1 MQMKRKGKLAKNEEG
16 SLILINEENKGY
28 RVDEVV
34 AAIWSRCDGKSVDG
48 LTREI
53 AEETKLSEE
62 ELKPQ
67 IERIVGKLKEAKLI
81 E

>member
-34 AAIWSRCDGKSVDG
+34 AAI
-48 LTREI
+48 
-53 AEETKLSEE
+53 
-62 ELKPQ
+62 
-67 IERIVGKLKEAKLI
+67 
-81 E
+81 